1 MSYLAALEHT
11 APTGAAPIPSAELA
25 AALEELPDWAST
37 FDLRGEVV
45 DRLRALGTPDPEP
58 VIAEML
64 RSYTGR
70 LVAAVIAGGPL
81 PEPIGD
87 VIDRVRRQAAAD
99 RAERAALE
107 PVAAELLQELRAVLR
122 RAQSFAAGELAA
134 RVQELEADHAQG
146 EGDHR
151 PARLEESAGGRSGQP

>member
-11 APTGAAPIPSAELA
+11 APTRAAPIPSAELA
-25 AALEELPDWAST
+25 AVLEELPDWAST

-81 PEPIGD
+81 PEPIGA

-99 RAERAALE
+99 RAELAALE
-107 PVAAELLQELRAVLR
+107 PVAAGLLLELCAVLR
-122 RAQSFAAGELAA
+122 RSQPFAPRL
-134 RVQELEADHAQG
+134 RELEADHAQG